1 MSTGGKASF
10 IGIEGSS
17 ANFVVQYN
25 PREFSVSKS
34 VTWEEAQTQGE
45 SSNPIQYQK
54 GAPMSATMELI
65 FDTTHN
71 NSNVQTTWVNG
82 LLSLTNASEQAVG
95 GEQKNLGKKRP
106 PALCFTWG
114 TFTMNCVIEN
124 VDVTY
129 LMFASSGEAVRAK
142 CTVKLKEWVTSDFAG
157 GGGGSSL
164 DQTRANL
171 VSGSAGSASK
181 VVEVVGGQT
190 LSQLAAS
197 HGTTAQAIATMN
209 NITDP
214 LADLTGT
221 KVAIPGF

>member
-1 MSTGGKASF
+1 MSSGGKASF

-17 ANFVVQYN
+17 ANFAVQYN

-34 VTWEEAQTQGE
+34 VTWEEAETQGD
-45 SSNPIQYQK
+45 STQPIQYQK

-65 FDTTHN
+65 FDTTHDG
-71 NSNVQTTWVNG
+71 SDVKTTWVNG
-82 LLSLTNASEQAVG
+82 LLSLTNADEAAVG
-95 GEQKNLGKKRP
+95 GEQKKLGKKRP

-114 TFTMNCVIEN
+114 SFTMNCVIEN

-129 LMFASSGEAVRAK
+129 LMFNSNGSAVRAK
-142 CTVKLKEWVTSDFAG
+142 CTVKLKEWVVASTAG

-164 DQTRANL
+164 SQSRVNL
-171 VSGSAGSASK
+171 TSGSGGSASK
-181 VVEVVGGQT
+181 VVEVLGGQT
-190 LSQLAAS
+190 LSQVAS
-197 HGTTAQAIATMN
+197 AHGTTAQAIAAMN
-209 NITDP
+209 NISDP